1 MSEAM
6 VFSFAEQM
14 TDAIVCL
21 KNGGHQTQALMLTYV
36 GIDQMA
42 WLSIPGDKS
51 TGRDFKAWADKYML
65 SKFPIHCTSDEL
77 WGARNGLLHMGT
89 AEADAHKDSSI
100 RKIYYTF
107 GNAVCTR
114 NDTTDVV
121 ILKAE
126 DLIQG
131 FLLGVFWFVEHLKG
145 NPDQLAITS
154 AKLGKTLGVR
164 EGPLNPTD

>member
-1 MSEAM
+1 M
-6 VFSFAEQM
+6 VFSFAKQM

-21 KNGGHQTQALMLTYV
+21 KDGGHQTQALMLTYV

-42 WLSIPGDKS
+42 WLSISGNKS
-51 TGRDFKAWADKYML
+51 TGRDFKAWVDNFLL
-65 SKFPIHCTSDEL
+65 SKIPIQCTSDEL

-89 AEADAHKDSSI
+89 AEADAHKDPSI

-107 GNAVCTR
+107 GNVECTR
-114 NDTTDVV
+114 NDTIDVV

-131 FLLGVFWFVEHLKG
+131 FLLGVFWFIDHLKG

-164 EGPLNPTD
+164 DGPIEPTA